1 MAHLPQLLRTKMAKT
16 TYDDSAG
23 DQTSPGEMER
33 GVNVLTNSPPVIV
46 DGAEEAVEKYNKGEI
61 SAQELYDL
69 ILDAQVVYIDRS
81 ETSEFKE
88 SNDSS
93 SIE

>member
-1 MAHLPQLLRTKMAKT
+1 
-16 TYDDSAG
+16 
-23 DQTSPGEMER
+23 MER

-69 ILDAQVVYIDRS
+69 ILDARVVYIDRS
-81 ETSEFKE
+81 KTSEFKE

>member
-1 MAHLPQLLRTKMAKT
+1 MAKT
-16 TYDDSAG
+16 AHNNSAG
-23 DQTSPGEMER
+23 DQTSPREMER

-69 ILDAQVVYIDRS
+69 ILDARVVYIDRS
-81 ETSEFKE
+81 KTSEFKE